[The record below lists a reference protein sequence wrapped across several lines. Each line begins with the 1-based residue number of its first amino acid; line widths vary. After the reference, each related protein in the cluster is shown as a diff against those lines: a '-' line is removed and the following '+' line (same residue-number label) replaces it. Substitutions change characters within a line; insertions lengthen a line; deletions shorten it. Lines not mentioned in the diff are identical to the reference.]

1 MNPESILFEQLS
13 ILDQAFSNTI
23 DTYTDIYTDIAPLFR
38 QWILQNSGSLR
49 TTLHKH
55 QIQMVVAMMTH
66 VVRMTRG
73 FVWTDQV
80 VKGKL
85 GVIADPPGAGKTLS
99 VLAFLAALRGIREVD
114 QQLDAS
120 GGDANVDP
128 DFNPSLRLGDIDT
141 HSNRYFYSNEVIE
154 ITDISAC
161 NLVVV
166 PQTLLDHWKQEIAKH
181 TTMQPFVVD
190 SRRILRNNTTA
201 DRMVQSPFVLAT
213 NKTYRYVLEYAE
225 AHQIHWKHMFFDDA
239 AHIFLANTDILP
251 KFEFLWLISGD
262 WMSFLLKN
270 THFHPSNLQYVRERM
285 ELSPACIS
293 WIDQMVEQNA
303 IVQTRV
309 ESSSFFKSVVPYT
322 HPCRV
327 ALLLRNQVVDTLAP
341 VSVSTLTVPCASNFS
356 YSQIT
361 PAFLASRPDLTD
373 MIPTLFQSFGL
384 EPMAPQNVCAHYR
397 DREALITRKLQDD
410 CSICLEPTKNR
421 VLLSCCMGSFCGEC
435 ILRQLASRT
444 EANCPTCRAHLYLP
458 NILYVPGIEGA
469 DSADTR
475 PVLLNKPQ
483 QAVDYIRR
491 HPTGSFIVHSSFDNT
506 FYQLQPLLQQIGVG
520 CELLSMPLN
529 RFHNS
534 LRAYQ
539 EGRIRVLFVNDVS
552 LVHGLN
558 LQRTSHLLF
567 FYGSPFYDTQQ
578 TLMNAALR
586 QGRTEPLTVVRL
598 SSVFE

>member
-1 MNPESILFEQLS
+1 MNPESVLFEQLS

-23 DTYTDIYTDIAPLFR
+23 DTYTDVYTDIAPLFR

-55 QIQMVVAMMTH
+55 QLQMVVAMMTH

-73 FVWTDQV
+73 FVWTNQV

-85 GVIADPPGAGKTLS
+85 GVVADPPGTGKTLS

-114 QQLDAS
+114 EQLDAS
-120 GGDANVDP
+120 GASVDSESEC
-128 DFNPSLRLGDIDT
+128 NPTLRLGDIDT
-141 HSNRYFYSNEVIE
+141 HSNRYFYSNEVVE
-154 ITDISAC
+154 ITDVSAC

-166 PQTLLDHWKQEIAKH
+166 PQTLLDHWKQEAAKH

-201 DRMVQSPFVLAT
+201 ERMVQSPFVLAT
-213 NKTYRYVLEYAE
+213 NKTYRYVLEYADT
-225 AHQIHWKHMFFDDA
+225 HQIHWKHLFIDDA

-251 KFEFLWLISGD
+251 EFEFLWLISGD

-270 THFHPSNLQYVRERM
+270 THFHPSNLQYARQRM
-285 ELSPACIS
+285 ELSPACVS
-293 WIDQMVEQNA
+293 WIDQMVEKNA

-309 ESSSFFKSVVPYT
+309 ESSSFFKAVVPYT
-322 HPCRV
+322 HPCR
-327 ALLLRNQVVDTLAP
+327 AGLLLRNQVVETLAP
-341 VSVSTLTVPCASNFS
+341 AEIRTLTVHCASNFS

-361 PAFLASRPDLTD
+361 PAFLAARPDLTD

-384 EPMAPQNVCAHYR
+384 ESMTAHDVCAHYR
-397 DREALITRKLQDD
+397 DREALIARKLQDD

-435 ILRQLASRT
+435 ILRQLASRAD
-444 EANCPTCRAHLYLP
+444 ANCPTCRSHLYLP
-458 NILYVPGIEGA
+458 NFLYVPRIEG
-469 DSADTR
+469 DDISNTR

-483 QAVDYIRR
+483 QAVDYIRS

-552 LVHGLN
+552 LVRGLN
-558 LQRTSHLLF
+558 LQRASHLLF